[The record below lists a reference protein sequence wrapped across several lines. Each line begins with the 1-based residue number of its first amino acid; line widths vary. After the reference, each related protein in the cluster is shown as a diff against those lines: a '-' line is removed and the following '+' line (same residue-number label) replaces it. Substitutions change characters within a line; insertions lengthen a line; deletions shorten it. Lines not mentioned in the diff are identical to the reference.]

1 MSYEEEGTCHMRR
14 RIHKKGLA
22 YKRFSAV
29 QMPKARGF
37 KGILVEESFCAGTRI
52 FEYYANLGC
61 TVVVG
66 ALAEL
71 SDAVRDGAERCG
83 GEHRS

>member
-1 MSYEEEGTCHMRR
+1 MEG
-14 RIHKKGLA
+14 
-22 YKRFSAV
+22 
-29 QMPKARGF
+29 
-37 KGILVEESFCAGTRI
+37 SFCAGTRI

-71 SDAVRDGAERCG
+71 SDAVRDGAERGG